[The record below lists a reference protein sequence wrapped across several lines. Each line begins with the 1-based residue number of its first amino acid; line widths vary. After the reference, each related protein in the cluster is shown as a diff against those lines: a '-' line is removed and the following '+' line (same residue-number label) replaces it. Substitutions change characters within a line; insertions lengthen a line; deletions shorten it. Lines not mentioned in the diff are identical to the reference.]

1 MRSRIKDPVEEIQD
15 PFAGATL
22 SQRDRKGEI
31 YHIRGFVA
39 NPINEESE
47 PFFIV
52 TNGSITH
59 EQYLKLSEVRAY
71 MVSWH
76 SMSSRQNVWAVY
88 QRYLKKA

>member
-1 MRSRIKDPVEEIQD
+1 MRPRRKDPFGEAED

-22 SQRDRKGEI
+22 TQRDGKGEI

-59 EQYLKLSEVRAY
+59 EQYLKLSELRAY

-76 SMSSRQNVWAVY
+76 SMSSRQNLWAVY
-88 QRYLKKA
+88 QRYVKRA